1 MSCGVFVCLCVL
13 VCLGVYFLFLQAGF
27 KKAVMYNVFVCS
39 DVCVCC
45 VGQTNFHE
53 EGFFLLKRSKQ

>member
-1 MSCGVFVCLCVL
+1 MWCLFCLFVCS
-13 VCLGVYFLFLQAGF
+13 CLFGGLFLFLQAGF

-45 VGQTNFHE
+45 VGQTNFRE